1 MVKENIT
8 YNIDTKNLLAL
19 CHIFDDYEEFR
30 KKLNNLLKSDNV
42 SIKNI
47 VNASTSKFTSNFKAL
62 RFYQENKKVID
73 TIKQYSYISN
83 FIGLDDE
90 LNLMYKYLT
99 KHQDKIDRITAL
111 ITKINN
117 LNIPK
122 IELNEI
128 LDFSNEL
135 EYICTAFKY
144 NFGYSYFDNIK
155 ILPNYSHEYIRY
167 TTTKSDYKIKLGC
180 SLTNK
185 PFLKSI
191 VVNNLWFN
199 PDLLPDKITKEN
211 TFDKIVALRK
221 NKSKDNISLR
231 NIIDLEIG
239 IEDIEN
245 NFKNFNN
252 YVEKVDDIK
261 TKQELIN
268 LLKIAKNNLEQ
279 IQSVCTNYN
288 NIIFENNP
296 DINEELIV
304 KEKQKKYNDRLF
316 AYIDID

>member
-1 MVKENIT
+1 MNISKIEFNETFDFTKEQENINT
-8 YNIDTKNLLAL
+8 
-19 CHIFDDYEEFR
+19 
-30 KKLNNLLKSDNV
+30 
-42 SIKNI
+42 
-47 VNASTSKFTSNFKAL
+47 NFKIN
-62 RFYQENKKVID
+62 FD
-73 TIKQYSYISN
+73 YSY
-83 FIGLDDE
+83 
-90 LNLMYKYLT
+90 Y
-99 KHQDKIDRITAL
+99 
-111 ITKINN
+111 
-117 LNIPK
+117 
-122 IELNEI
+122 
-128 LDFSNEL
+128 
-135 EYICTAFKY
+135 
-144 NFGYSYFDNIK
+144 DNIE